1 MTVKEYALGLLH
13 WQVQR
18 DPWTREVMVAG
29 GLVLDKLADRIVAI
43 SRFEDF
49 TALNLDQVR
58 YYEWLLGL
66 DGDEKLSLEDR
77 RAAILAAWQGAQKP
91 SLASIQGICDAW
103 QAGAV
108 AASYEPGLLILTF
121 SPAARK
127 DTSSLRGALERVV
140 PAHIAYGYVYPGLR
154 IKDVHLVM
162 SIAQM
167 QQTML
172 RSFAPAEGG

>member
-91 SLASIQGICDAW
+91 SLASIQGI
-103 QAGAV
+103 
-108 AASYEPGLLILTF
+108 
-121 SPAARK
+121 
-127 DTSSLRGALERVV
+127 
-140 PAHIAYGYVYPGLR
+140 
-154 IKDVHLVM
+154 
-162 SIAQM
+162 
-167 QQTML
+167 
-172 RSFAPAEGG
+172 